1 MELDD
6 FLLSMSAVEI
16 GQAYASGSLNPVT
29 VTEFFLDKAY
39 IDDCKHVYIA
49 VLREQAI
56 NDAKE
61 SANRYR
67 LGKARG
73 PLDGVPVS
81 VKDLIDIAGV
91 VTTCG
96 SKIKRNAEP
105 ALKSAQIV
113 HNLSKAGMVI
123 LGKTNLSEFAYSG
136 LGINLHF
143 GTPKNSFGIDRVP
156 GGSSSGSA
164 VVVSSG
170 ASPCAIGSDTS
181 GSIRIP
187 AAFNGLVG
195 FRPSSDRFDMNGV
208 HALAPTLDTLGPI
221 TTSVKDSAFI
231 DAAMRD
237 EQLIW
242 KELATLSGVSFT
254 IPSNLVFEDVEASV
268 LANFKN
274 AIQKL
279 KDAGAEVFVKPI
291 KAFEQAKSL
300 VELNGTIVA
309 AEALYEL
316 REALEPDNVTK
327 LDPRIALRLR
337 TGMAMSAN
345 NLLSLYD
352 GRKKLSL
359 MVEKELNGSVLVFPT
374 VVCTAP
380 TIESL
385 ENDEELYT
393 KTNLKVLRNTMIG
406 SYLDMPSITLPTGK
420 DKIGLPTSILL
431 SLPNGQDDLL
441 LKISSAVEKNL
452 KKLIGE

>member
-1 MELDD
+1 LKLDD
-6 FLLSMSAVEI
+6 FLLSMTALEI
-16 GQAYASGSLNPVT
+16 GQAYASGSLDPVT
-29 VTEFFLDKAY
+29 TTEFFLDKAD

-61 SANRYR
+61 SANRYL
-67 LGKARG
+67 LGKQHG
-73 PLDGVPVS
+73 PLDGVPVA

-96 SKIKRNAEP
+96 SEIRRNAAP
-105 ALKSAQIV
+105 ALRSAQVV

-136 LGINLHF
+136 LGINPHF
-143 GTPKNSFGIDRVP
+143 GTPKNSFGINRVP

-195 FRPSSDRFDMNGV
+195 FKPSSNRFDMSGV

-221 TTSVKDSAFI
+221 TTSVKDSAFL
-231 DAAMRD
+231 DAAMRGKK
-237 EQLIW
+237 LVW
-242 KELATLSGVSFT
+242 KELAALSEVSFI
-254 IPSNLVFEDVEASV
+254 IPSNLVFEKIETDVLSNFENAV
-268 LANFKN
+268 LKLKN
-274 AIQKL
+274 A
-279 KDAGAEVFVKPI
+279 GAHIVTKSI
-291 KAFEQAKSL
+291 KAFDQVKSL
-300 VELNGTIVA
+300 MELNGTIVG

-316 REALEPDNVTK
+316 QHALEPDNITK

-337 TGMAMSAN
+337 TSMTMSAN
-345 NLLSLYD
+345 NLLSLYE
-352 GRKKLSL
+352 GRKRLSL
-359 MVEKELNGSVLVFPT
+359 MIEKELNGSVLIFPT

-385 ENDEELYT
+385 ENDEDLYT
-393 KTNLKVLRNTMIG
+393 KTNLKVLRNTMMG
-406 SYLDMPSITLPTGK
+406 SYLNMPSITLPTGK
-420 DKIGLPTSILL
+420 DNNGLPTSILL
-431 SLPNGQDDLL
+431 SLSNGQDDLL
-441 LKISSAVEKNL
+441 LTIASAVEREFK
-452 KKLIGE
+452 

>member
-1 MELDD
+1 MELDNY
-6 FLLSMSAVEI
+6 LLAMSAVEI
-16 GQAYASGSLNPVT
+16 GQAYTAGSLDPVT

-39 IDDCKHVYIA
+39 IDDCKHAYIA

-61 SANRYR
+61 SANRYL
-67 LGKARG
+67 LGKTRG
-73 PLDGVPVS
+73 PLDGVPVA

-96 SKIKRNAEP
+96 SEIRRNAVP
-105 ALKSAQIV
+105 ALNSAQIV

-136 LGINLHF
+136 LGINPHF
-143 GTPKNSFGIDRVP
+143 GTPKNSFGIDRIP

-195 FRPSSDRFDMNGV
+195 FKPSSSRFDMSGV
-208 HALAPTLDTLGPI
+208 HALSPTLDTLGPI
-221 TTSVKDSAFI
+221 TTSVKDCVFI
-231 DAAMRD
+231 DAAMR
-237 EQLIW
+237 EKKLVW
-242 KELATLSGVSFT
+242 KELATLSEVSFV
-254 IPSNLVFEDVEASV
+254 IPSNLVFEEVETDVLSNFENAV
-268 LANFKN
+268 LKLKN
-274 AIQKL
+274 A
-279 KDAGAEVFVKPI
+279 GAHVVTKSI

-300 VELNGTIVA
+300 MALNGTIVS

-316 REALEPDNVTK
+316 REAIEPDNITK
-327 LDPRIALRLR
+327 LDPRISLRLL
-337 TGMAMSAN
+337 TGMAISAN
-345 NLLSLYD
+345 QLLSLYD
-352 GRKKLSL
+352 GRKRLSL
-359 MVEKELNGSVLVFPT
+359 MIEKELNGSVLIFPT

-385 ENDEELYT
+385 ENDEDLYT
-393 KTNLKVLRNTMIG
+393 KTNLKVLRNTMMG

-420 DKIGLPTSILL
+420 DNNGLPTSILL
-431 SLPNGQDDLL
+431 SLSNGQDDLL
-441 LKISSAVEKNL
+441 LTIASAVEREL
-452 KKLIGE
+452 K